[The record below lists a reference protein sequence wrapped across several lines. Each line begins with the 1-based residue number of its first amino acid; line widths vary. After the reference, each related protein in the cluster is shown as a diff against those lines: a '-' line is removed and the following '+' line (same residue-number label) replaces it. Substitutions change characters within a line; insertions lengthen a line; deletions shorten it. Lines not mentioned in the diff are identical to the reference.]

1 MALKP
6 ENKMKKKEKSFF
18 KLTMIS
24 MIKWLNSNLNTKIAQ
39 HMRNIRFNSRNT
51 AIFRI
56 KF

>member
-18 KLTMIS
+18 KLTMIL
-24 MIKWLNSNLNTKIAQ
+24 MIKWHNSNLNTKIAQ